1 MATLKDIAKLAN
13 VSSSTVSRVLN
24 YDSSLHVSEET
35 RKNVFKAAQQLNY
48 KKIKKKNKSNNK
60 KNSSFKFAI
69 SQWYSQNE
77 EIADPY
83 YLSIRIGV
91 EKACNEKEIETV
103 TFFKKDIQNLD
114 GIDGII
120 AIGKYSNDE
129 ISKLRKI
136 SSNIIFV
143 DYSPDDNLYD
153 SVVIDFEK
161 SVKEILN
168 YFVDSGHKEIG
179 YIGGQEFVG
188 EDKIR
193 LKDPREMIFK
203 RYLKQKGLYNPKL
216 VKTDSFSVKS
226 GYKLT
231 KKLLKNEKLS
241 ALFVASDS
249 MAIGAMRA
257 IKESSLKIPEDI
269 SIIGFDDIPTA
280 EYLTPTLSTVCVYTE
295 HMGKTAVQK
304 LIIKLKNGRKIPE
317 KTIVPTKLILRESV
331 RKGEK

>member
-35 RKNVFKAAQQLNY
+35 RKKIFKAAEKLNY
-48 KKIKKKNKSNNK
+48 KKIKNKKIVNNK
-60 KNSSFKFAI
+60 KNNDFKFAI

-83 YLSIRIGV
+83 YLSIRVGV
-91 EKACNEKEIETV
+91 EKACNKKEIETV
-103 TFFKKDIQNLD
+103 TFFKKDIKNLED
-114 GIDGII
+114 IDGII
-120 AIGKYSNDE
+120 AIGKYSKNE
-129 ISKLRKI
+129 ISSLRKI
-136 SSNIIFV
+136 SPNIIFV
-143 DYSPDDNLYD
+143 DYSPDENLYD

-161 SVKEILN
+161 SVKEILD
-168 YFVDSGHKEIG
+168 YFIDNNHKKIG
-179 YIGGQEFVG
+179 YIGGQEYIG
-188 EDKIR
+188 EKKVK
-193 LKDPREMIFK
+193 LKDPREIIFK
-203 RYLKQKGLYNPKL
+203 KYLKQKKIYNPNL

-231 KKLLKNEKLS
+231 KKLLQNEKLS

-249 MAIGAMRA
+249 MAVGAMRA
-257 IKESSLKIPEDI
+257 IKEKSLKIPDDI

-304 LIIKLKNGRKIPE
+304 LINKLENGTKIPE
-317 KTIVPTKLILRESV
+317 KTIVPTKLILRES
-331 RKGEK
+331 